1 MNVHASLLGVYEPGP
16 GWLFRM
22 GVGLKYLLVL
32 ALTLP
37 PLILGLWWVSVTSVV
52 VTLALL
58 WSSGIAPARALRV
71 GLPIWLMLGALVA
84 YHLISLNPTA
94 AATYPVNILNA
105 VLAARILTLTTST
118 PVLMDALA
126 SGLRPLRWLRIDPQ
140 QVALAVALM
149 VRSIPYLI
157 GSVGDA
163 RDAARARGRSRNPAH
178 LLTPVVLGA
187 VSYAQRTGEA
197 LHARGLP
204 ADDDSY

>member
-1 MNVHASLLGVYEPGP
+1 MNVHDSLLGLYEPGP
-16 GWLFRM
+16 GWLYRLR
-22 GVGLKYLLVL
+22 VGWKYLLVL

-37 PLILGLWWVSVTSVV
+37 PLIAGQWGVSLSAVL
-52 VTLALL
+52 VTLVLL
-58 WSSGIAPARALRV
+58 GSSGVTPARALRL
-71 GLPIWLMLGALVA
+71 GLPVWLMLAALVA
-84 YHLISLNPTA
+84 YHLVSFDPSA
-94 AATYPVNILNA
+94 AATHPVNILNA

-118 PVLMDALA
+118 PALMDALA
-126 SGLRPLRWLRIDPQ
+126 SGLRPLSWVRIDPQ

-149 VRSIPYLI
+149 VRSIPFLV

-163 RDAARARGRSRNPAH
+163 RDAVRARGLDRNPAL

-204 ADDDSY
+204 AADEAH